1 MTTRR
6 QRLLIPLPYALVLP
20 AMLLLAACGK
30 PEPPPTERPPEP
42 RAERPNEQQATQ
54 LRDAIRQPIN
64 QAAAVDAQVQD
75 AAATQRAAIDAQ
87 TDL

>member
-1 MTTRR
+1 MNSPR
-6 QRLLIPLPYALVLP
+6 QRRLIRWLP
-20 AMLLLAACGK
+20 ALMLSAICSLGGCSK

-42 RAERPNEQQATQ
+42 QATQ
-54 LRDAIRQPIN
+54 LRDAIRQPID